1 MRDSI
6 EVNLNGVFHL
16 SLLVSNESTS
26 NVRINFSRIEMLYN
40 YLRNENEESIIIKVL
55 FAKALYDLI
64 EYFKKS
70 TKNENEQI
78 RNQLDQMENLCKKK
92 FEEINRLNIFNGDI
106 KFDIKANN
114 IGKIYLRIVTYI
126 IEKKKFD
133 DFEDY
138 KIVKKLSKDLQ
149 SININ
154 EQMSDELKNY
164 LWETEGRNGKTLDEL
179 YKISE
184 IRDLFDLEKIH
195 FNYFIFQIVKETLI
209 EGDLIEKIL
218 TRNNISFNLLDQ
230 DTKTELN
237 EMLKEFSLSLSE
249 LESNYRG
256 QESQTTTDR
265 SMKRKFFR
273 NKYASYFFSNIITKT
288 NEYKEEKMYVNNKQE
303 LFYLNSDSKILELK
317 RDNKYLEKCIDYLEK
332 FFNECK
338 EFLKNYKFKIKID
351 LIFFYKSENS
361 FSNIDC
367 KIRFENNSMLDK
379 NIKPTDNLIGNTHN
393 DFLIRIKNHIL
404 SNNYGYYNS
413 YSNDS
418 NSCLIKNTKE
428 FYKRYDTFY
437 DEIKNEK
444 IKEIKRMF
452 LLWGKNYSGDEI
464 CAIYNN
470 INFCYFLNHDFY
482 NIFLYILNESKY
494 NIDIVKNETINRY
507 EYSYSNIFYKN
518 INNTYEK
525 INYRVFRDLVDL
537 VVNNEIFDCF
547 KILVNS
553 LNELEKNF
561 KIRLQEFIQFNF
573 AIEVE
578 FKDGIFNPSF
588 KYKFIYK
595 LFLETIKYESLFNSI
610 SSKENEDNFDCLIN
624 HIKSFIAYKNSSS
637 PEPDPASIIYDEFE
651 VSDLYKNLDG
661 NQF

>member
-6 EVNLNGVFHL
+6 EVNLNEVFHL

-26 NVRINFSRIEMLYN
+26 NVRITFSRIEMLYN
-40 YLRNENEESIIIKVL
+40 YLRNENEESIIKVL

-70 TKNENEQI
+70 AINENEKI

-106 KFDIKANN
+106 NFDIKANN

-138 KIVKKLSKDLQ
+138 NIVKKISKDLQ

-195 FNYFIFQIVKETLI
+195 FNYFIFQIAKETLI
-209 EGDLIEKIL
+209 EGDLIEKIR

-237 EMLKEFSLSLSE
+237 EMLREFSLSLSE

-265 SMKRKFFR
+265 SRKRKFFR

-303 LFYLNSDSKILELK
+303 LFYLNNDSKILELK
-317 RDNKYLEKCIDYLEK
+317 KENEYLEKCIDYLEK
-332 FFNECK
+332 FFNDFK
-338 EFLKNYKFKIKID
+338 EFFKNYKFKIKID
-351 LIFFYKSENS
+351 LIFYFKSENG
-361 FSNIDC
+361 FSDIIC
-367 KIRFENNSMLDK
+367 KIRLENNSMLDK
-379 NIKPTDNLIGNTHN
+379 DIEKTNNLIGNQYN
-393 DFLIRIKNHIL
+393 NFLIGIKKHIL
-404 SNNYGYYNS
+404 SNNYGHYDS
-413 YSNDS
+413 YFNDS
-418 NSCLIKNTKE
+418 NSCLIKNSE
-428 FYKRYDTFY
+428 ESYKHYDTFY
-437 DEIKNEK
+437 DEIKNNDK
-444 IKEIKRMF
+444 IKEIKSKF
-452 LLWGKNYSGDEI
+452 LLLGKNYSDSEI
-464 CAIYNN
+464 YIKYNN
-470 INFCYFLNHDFY
+470 INSFFSLNHHFY
-482 NIFLYILNESKY
+482 KIILYILNESKY
-494 NIDIVKNETINRY
+494 TIEIVKNETKGKY
-507 EYSYSNIFYKN
+507 EYIYSQIIYKN

-525 INYRVFRDLVDL
+525 IYYRVFQELVDL
-537 VVNNEIFDCF
+537 VVINGIFDSF
-547 KILVNS
+547 TNLVIS

-561 KIRLQEFIQFNF
+561 KIRLQEFIQLNLT
-573 AIEVE
+573 IEVE
-578 FKDGIFNPSF
+578 FKDGIINPSF
-588 KYKFIYK
+588 KYKFLYK
-595 LFLETIKYESLFNSI
+595 LSSETITYESLFSNI
-610 SSKENEDNFDCLIN
+610 SSQDNKDNFDCLIN
-624 HIKSFIAYKNSSS
+624 HIKTHIAYIDSSS
-637 PEPDPASIIYDEFE
+637 PEPDPASIIYDKLED
-651 VSDLYKNLDG
+651 SDLYKNLYG
-661 NQF
+661 N